1 MAGRREGINALVFPV
16 LAMAAVVALSN
27 FAVQYPVQ
35 GQIGPIA
42 LADVLTWGAFTYPLA
57 FLVNDL
63 TNRRFGVRAARRVV
77 YAGFA
82 VAVVLSIWL
91 ATPRIAIASGTA
103 FLAGQ
108 LLDVTVFNWLRRQ
121 AWWRAPLAGSVIGSI
136 LDTALFFTLAFAP
149 AAALLGPNDPFA
161 IEYAPLFGALAS
173 DVPRWASWALGD
185 LSVKLVAALALLIPY
200 GALMSVIRPFETA
213 RG

>member
-1 MAGRREGINALVFPV
+1 
-16 LAMAAVVALSN
+16 
-27 FAVQYPVQ
+27 
-35 GQIGPIA
+35 
-42 LADVLTWGAFTYPLA
+42 GAFTYPLA

-63 TNRRFGVRAARRVV
+63 TNRRFGAAATRRVIC
-77 YAGFA
+77 AGFA

-121 AWWRAPLAGSVIGSI
+121 AWWRAPLAGSVLGSV

-149 AAALLGPNDPFA
+149 AAALIGASDAFA
-161 IEYAPLFGALAS
+161 IEYAPLLGAFAP
-173 DVPRWASWALGD
+173 DVPRWMSWALGD
-185 LSVKLVAALALLIPY
+185 LSVKLLAALVLLMPY
-200 GALMSVIRPFETA
+200 GALMSIIRPFEA
-213 RG
+213 VRAGR